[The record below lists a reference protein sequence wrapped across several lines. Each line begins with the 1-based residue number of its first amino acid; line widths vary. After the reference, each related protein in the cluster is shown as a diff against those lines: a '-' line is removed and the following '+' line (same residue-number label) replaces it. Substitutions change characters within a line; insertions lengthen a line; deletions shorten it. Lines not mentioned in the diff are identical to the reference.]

1 MRFYRVIVPYR
12 AAPAQRPRA
21 TRNGLIY
28 ADPKTRDWQ
37 ETFRTLVYQQLKAP
51 MINTAV
57 GLNINIFSTR
67 DPAKLNSGDI
77 DNVLKN
83 IMDALTKVA
92 YTDDRI
98 VVKTNIAVFKHSEE
112 IIAVDIWE
120 IDTNDRKSYEPP
132 IITSPDLILLLKD
145 DPSAVGIIN
154 VTLE

>member
-1 MRFYRVIVPYR
+1 MRIYRVVVPIR
-12 AAPAQRPRA
+12 ATPAQRPRA
-21 TRNGLIY
+21 TRRGLIY

-37 ETFRTLVYQQLKAP
+37 EQFRTLVYKQLKAP
-51 MINTAV
+51 LIDTAV
-57 GLNINIFSTR
+57 GLNISVFSPR

-98 VVKTNIAVFKHSEE
+98 VVKTNIAVYKHTED

-120 IDTNDRKSYEPP
+120 IDTNNWSTYIAPP
-132 IITSPDLILLLKD
+132 ILDHTLSAITANFAYQTGAFNL
-145 DPSAVGIIN
+145 N
-154 VTLE
+154 